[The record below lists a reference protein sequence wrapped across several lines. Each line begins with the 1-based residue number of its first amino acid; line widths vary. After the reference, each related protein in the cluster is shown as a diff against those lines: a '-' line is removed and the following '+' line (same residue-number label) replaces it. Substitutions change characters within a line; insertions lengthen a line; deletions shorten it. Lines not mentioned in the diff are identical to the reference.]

1 MKSRVSRKG
10 PSENKKSAAVKRAA
24 LKASPEK
31 ESTPDKTVVEKT
43 PGPAKPPSAN
53 PPSTKP
59 PSTKPLIDVTLK
71 SKALETLSTD
81 VKSVG
86 GSEAAPDAPE
96 WLTLIPSGVM
106 VMPGTARPV
115 FLLKHES
122 SGETLPVWMHPLDAS
137 VALQELGQ
145 GGLGSPH
152 AVTRQILTRLGIT
165 HGRCYFVDR
174 VGHHQYVLLHLT
186 TEAGLELPG
195 GPMRIRADEVIS
207 FCLAMK
213 VHFFSTKEFI
223 AQCRVLNQELE
234 KLQEGL
240 LTGTAGEAFPDLEID
255 SKKTGYMM

>member
-10 PSENKKSAAVKRAA
+10 SSESRKAMAVKRAA
-24 LKASPEK
+24 LKADDSASPAVSSK
-31 ESTPDKTVVEKT
+31 SARES
-43 PGPAKPPSAN
+43 KPQMSA
-53 PPSTKP
+53 PVTKNNQ
-59 PSTKPLIDVTLK
+59 DVT
-71 SKALETLSTD
+71 SVAPAD
-81 VKSVG
+81 VTS
-86 GSEAAPDAPE
+86 PE
-96 WLTLIPSGVM
+96 WLPLVPSGVM

-115 FLLKHES
+115 FLLKHEA
-122 SGETLPVWMHPLDAS
+122 SGDTLPVWMHPLDAS

-152 AVTRQILTRLGIT
+152 AVTRTILSRLGIVN
-165 HGRCYFVDR
+165 GRCYFVDR
-174 VGHHQYVLLHLT
+174 IGHHQYALLHLT
-186 TEAGLELPG
+186 TESGLELPG
-195 GPMRIRADEVIS
+195 GPMRIRADEIIS

-240 LTGTAGEAFPDLEID
+240 LTGTAGEAFPELEIG